1 MNILFFMNHYPDS
14 RNGGIENVTRILS
27 GQFVNLGHSVHIRYL
42 LDSNFSH
49 SDDSI
54 FVSCE
59 QIDKKDIL
67 RQIHDVVKVYAM
79 DILINQGML
88 FTTPILRESIKELP
102 CKLITAYH
110 GQPTISPL
118 PLEDI
123 LFCKDIPTLKKIIL
137 SFTYPLFVYRSKR
150 KQRKRCQS
158 SYYLSDSTVLLS
170 ELHIPEYSKLVG
182 IDRGKLTYM
191 NNPIRE
197 DFTSEPKD
205 LKTKENT
212 ILIVSRLDNKEKRII
227 KSLKI
232 WRKVVKAYPN
242 WKLQVVGSGPD
253 ELSIREYAQS
263 HHVKNVEF
271 YSARNPLDYYKKA
284 AFFLMT
290 SRSEGWGCTLTE
302 AMNFGCIPLAIGCFT
317 AVKDIIDNGENG
329 IIVPKS
335 NEKKEVG
342 DCASAI
348 IGLISDVE
356 KQKFMAINACKK
368 AELYSAEVI
377 AKRWIS
383 LFEEL
388 IARG

>member
-1 MNILFFMNHYPDS
+1 MNHYPDS

-27 GQFVNLGHSVHIRYL
+27 EQFVDLGHSVHIRYL
-42 LDSNFSH
+42 IDSEFAH

-54 FVSCE
+54 FTSCE
-59 QIDKKDIL
+59 QIEKTDVL
-67 RQIHDVVKVYAM
+67 RHMHDLVKMSAV

-88 FTTPILRESIKELP
+88 STTPILWQSIKGLP

-123 LFCKDIPTLKKIIL
+123 LFSKGIPTLKKIIL

-150 KQRKRCQS
+150 KQRKRCQI

-170 ELHIPEYSKLVG
+170 ELHIAEYSKLVG
-182 IDRGKLTYM
+182 VDSGKLTYM

-197 DFTSEPKD
+197 EFTCAPKG
-205 LKTKENT
+205 LKNKEN
-212 ILIVSRLDNKEKRII
+212 IVLIVSRLDDKEKRII

-232 WRKVVKAYPN
+232 WGKVVKTYPN
-242 WKLQVVGSGPD
+242 WELQVVGSGPD
-253 ELSIREYAQS
+253 ELSIREYAHS
-263 HHVKNVEF
+263 HDINNVEF
-271 YSARNPLDYYKKA
+271 YSARNPLDFYKKA
-284 AFFLMT
+284 SLFLMT

-302 AMNFGCIPLAIGCFT
+302 AMNFGCIPIAIGCFT
-317 AVKDIIDNGENG
+317 AVKDIIANGENG

-335 NEKKEVG
+335 NEKNEIE

-348 IGLISDVE
+348 LNLISDTE
-356 KQKFMAINACKK
+356 KQRIMAINACKK
-368 AELYSAEVI
+368 AEQYSAKVI

-388 IARG
+388 IAKS